1 MGTQKRHSDLL
12 TLTAIFGLASLGCVL
27 IYGLR
32 VLISGRL
39 WYLYLVWNLALAFVP
54 FLIAAFGSTILA
66 RMAPG
71 RGLSITALPFALLWL
86 LFYPN
91 APYILTDFIHVID
104 RTYLKV
110 SPSEWLGINAL
121 IWYDLLM
128 NAVFA
133 FIGHFMGLVSMWLV
147 QRTLR
152 RAWGAAA
159 AQALVAVAILLAG
172 FGIYLGRFS
181 RLSSWDALLDPHR
194 VFTEVRDA
202 AMDPKAILFSFTF
215 AIFIAL
221 TYGALAAFKR
231 VGSPGADERRTRG
244 PRARNPER

>member
-1 MGTQKRHSDLL
+1 MSARKRHSDLL
-12 TLTAIFGLASLGCVL
+12 SLTAIFGLASLGCVL

-39 WYLYLVWNLALAFVP
+39 WYLYLVWNLALAVVP
-54 FLIAAFGSTILA
+54 FLIAAVGSTLLSHI
-66 RMAPG
+66 APG
-71 RGLSITALPFALLWL
+71 RALSIAAAPFALLWL

-104 RTYLKV
+104 RTYLRA

-147 QRTLR
+147 QRTLA

-159 AQALVAVAILLAG
+159 ARALLAVAILLAG

-181 RLSSWDALLDPHR
+181 RLSSWDAIFKPER
-194 VFTEVRDA
+194 VFDEIRDA
-202 AMDPKAILFSFTF
+202 TTDPKALLFSFTF

-231 VGSPGADERRTRG
+231 VGERPRRGGGTRG
-244 PRARNPER
+244 PRARNPGR

>member
-1 MGTQKRHSDLL
+1 MGAKRKHSDLL
-12 TLTAIFGLASLGCVL
+12 TLTSIFALASVGCVL

-32 VLISGRL
+32 VVISGRL

-54 FLIAAFGSTILA
+54 FLIAAIGSTLMSHI
-66 RMAPG
+66 APG
-71 RGLSITALPFALLWL
+71 RALSIVAAPFALLWL

-104 RTYLKV
+104 RTYLRA
-110 SPSEWLGINAL
+110 SPSEWLGLNAF

-133 FIGHFMGLVSMWLV
+133 FIGHFMGLVSMWIV
-147 QRTLR
+147 QRTLA
-152 RAWGAAA
+152 RAWGAGAA
-159 AQALVAVAILLAG
+159 RALLAVAILLAG

-181 RLSSWDALLDPHR
+181 RLSSWDAIFKPER
-194 VFTEVRDA
+194 VLAEIRDA
-202 AMDPKAILFSFTF
+202 TTDPKAVLFSFTF

-231 VGSPGADERRTRG
+231 VGERPG
-244 PRARNPER
+244 PRK

>member
-1 MGTQKRHSDLL
+1 MSAQKRHSDLL

-54 FLIAAFGSTILA
+54 FLIAAIGSTILA
-66 RMAPG
+66 HMTPG
-71 RGLSITALPFALLWL
+71 RFLAVSAAPFALIWL

-104 RTYLKV
+104 RTYLRV

-147 QRTLR
+147 HSALR

-159 AQALVAVAILLAG
+159 ARALVAAAILLAG

-194 VFTEVRDA
+194 VINEVRDA
-202 AMDPKAILFSFTF
+202 ATDPKAILFSFTF
-215 AIFIAL
+215 AVFIAL
-221 TYGALAAFKR
+221 TYGALAVFKR
-231 VGSPGADERRTRG
+231 VGVPPQRISK
-244 PRARNPER
+244 N